1 MKIQSIKAFS
11 DNYIWL
17 VSTNEGNLVIDPGD
31 SKPVIDFL
39 SQKSITLT
47 DILLTHHHYDHVG
60 GVAGLKKN
68 MLGHVYGPN
77 NPQIEGVN
85 NHLIDGNVFTSCGIN
100 FEVIEIPG
108 HTLDHIAY
116 FINDQKQP
124 VLFCGDTLFSAGCG
138 RVFEGTYDQMYE
150 SLLKLKKLPENT
162 LVYCGHEY
170 TLNNLK
176 FAEVVE
182 PNNQAILSYINGC
195 EEKLKNNETT
205 LPSNIKLELQIN
217 PFMRCD
223 NTDIRQAIAKKLDRN
238 ENITDAKIFEYL
250 RVWKDSF

>member
-31 SKPVIDFL
+31 SQPVIDFL
-39 SQKSITLT
+39 SQKNITLT

-85 NHLIDGNVFTSCGIN
+85 NYLIDGNVFTSCGIN

-150 SLLKLKKLPENT
+150 SLLKLRKLPENT

-176 FAEVVE
+176 FAEAVE
-182 PNNQAILSYINGC
+182 PNNQAILSYIAAC
-195 EEKLKNNETT
+195 EEKLKNLQTT

-223 NTDIRQAIAKKLDRN
+223 NMDLRQAIAKKFDGY
-238 ENITDAKIFEYL
+238 ENITDSRIFEYL

>member
-31 SKPVIDFL
+31 SQPVIDFL
-39 SQKSITLT
+39 SQKSIALT

-60 GVAGLKKN
+60 GVTRLKKN

-150 SLLKLKKLPENT
+150 SLLKLRKLPENT

-176 FAEVVE
+176 FAEAVE
-182 PNNQAILSYINGC
+182 PNNQAILSYIATC
-195 EEKLKNNETT
+195 QEKRKNDETT

-223 NTDIRQAIAKKLDRN
+223 NMDLRQAIAKKFDGY
-238 ENITDAKIFEYL
+238 ENITDSRIFEYL

>member
-31 SKPVIDFL
+31 SQPVIDFL
-39 SQKSITLT
+39 SQKNITLT

-68 MLGHVYGPN
+68 MLGYVYGPN

-85 NHLIDGNVFTSCGIN
+85 NHLIEGNIFKSCGLN

-116 FINDQKQP
+116 FINGPKQP
-124 VLFCGDTLFSAGCG
+124 VLFCGDTLFSGGCG

-150 SLLKLKKLPENT
+150 SLMKLRQLPENT

-176 FAEVVE
+176 FAEAVE
-182 PNNQAILSYINGC
+182 PNNQAILSYIATC
-195 EEKLKNNETT
+195 EEKLKKFQTT

-223 NTDIRQAIAKKLDRN
+223 NMDLRQAIAKKFDGY
-238 ENITDAKIFEYL
+238 ENITDSRIFEYL